1 MLNSKINKQDY
12 QNFINNINYGYSL
25 ISKKNFE
32 EIDKKGKHFL
42 EFSLPKIFCIYKFRI
57 VD

>member
-32 EIDKKGKHFL
+32 EIDKKGFTIINSDKNYW
-42 EFSLPKIFCIYKFRI
+42 EKNW
-57 VD
+57 

>member
-25 ISKKNFE
+25 ISKKNF
-32 EIDKKGKHFL
+32 
-42 EFSLPKIFCIYKFRI
+42 KIVFI
-57 VD
+57 VETSSMLSWEVWKTS